1 MAHPEAVIAAGWIAA
16 GSVAAGFGCRAG
28 CPVEQLLAVLEQ
40 ALAAGGRRLAEVQA
54 LYTADFKQAEA
65 ALLRAAE
72 LLHKPLIAL
81 PLAELRAQSGRASS
95 CSAHALERFGV
106 PSVAETAALAG
117 AFALGRPAPDAL
129 PRLLGPRQV
138 SGSATCALA
147 SCEFALSEP
156 ALSEPALSEQSARG
170 RR

>member
-16 GSVAAGFGCRAG
+16 GPVAAGFGCRAG
-28 CPVEQLLAVLEQ
+28 CPVEQLLAALEQ
-40 ALAAGGRRLAEVQA
+40 ALSAAGRHLAEVQA

-72 LLHKPLIAL
+72 LSHKPLIAL
-81 PLAELRAQSGRASS
+81 PLAQLRAQSGRASS
-95 CSAHALERFGV
+95 CSAHTLERFGV

-117 AFALGRPAPDAL
+117 ASALGSPTPGAL
-129 PRLLGPRQV
+129 PRLLGPRQL
-138 SGSATCALA
+138 SGGASCALA
-147 SCEFALSEP
+147 SCALAPFA
-156 ALSEPALSEQSARG
+156 QSAES